1 MENIIEIAADWFEKY
16 LADGN
21 TIDDWYRDSE
31 NVESGR
37 ERFYRE
43 MGFKPLQY
51 YVDKYPLQIVD
62 IIDYVMENFD
72 FDRAKKAIDAM
83 DWKRCMPNG
92 LRLPT
97 KDEIMKEARQLL
109 KEVTIKFDPDDY
121 DNIDYFDTITDCRR
135 IKANFGFKATFY
147 LVDDIIRSQ
156 KDDAKWRTQLSLEF
170 TL

>member
-21 TIDDWYRDSE
+21 TIDDWCRDSE

>member
-21 TIDDWYRDSE
+21 TIDDWCRDSE

-51 YVDKYPLQIVD
+51 YVDMYPLQIVD
-62 IIDYVMENFD
+62 NIDDVMEKFD
-72 FDRAKKAIDAM
+72 FDRAKKAIDAL
-83 DWKRCMPNG
+83 DWKRSMPNG

-97 KDEIMKEARQLL
+97 KNEIMKEARQLL
-109 KEVTIKFDPDDY
+109 KEVTIKFDPDDD
-121 DNIDYFDTITDCRR
+121 DNMDYFDTITDYRR
-135 IKANFGFKATFY
+135 IKECYVFKATFC
-147 LVDDIIRSQ
+147 LVDDIIRPQ

>member
-21 TIDDWYRDSE
+21 TIDDWCRDSE

-37 ERFYRE
+37 EKFYRE

-51 YVDKYPLQIVD
+51 YVEMYPFQIVD
-62 IIDYVMENFD
+62 NIDYVMDNFD
-72 FDRAKKAIDAM
+72 FDRAKKAIDAL

-97 KDEIMKEARQLL
+97 KDEIMKEAR
-109 KEVTIKFDPDDY
+109 
-121 DNIDYFDTITDCRR
+121 
-135 IKANFGFKATFY
+135 
-147 LVDDIIRSQ
+147 
-156 KDDAKWRTQLSLEF
+156 
-170 TL
+170 